1 MKFEKRG
8 KRKGTMDRKR
18 EILEYISGKGG
29 DAKLLG
35 PAVEEFVYM
44 EGQLTRLRG
53 LPFIRVNPKNP
64 SQQKATPAA
73 RLYKEML
80 QQYSNVLKILQRAAG
95 DGPDEEESPLRAWA
109 RTQLEKEGANAGEE

>member
-1 MKFEKRG
+1 
-8 KRKGTMDRKR
+8 MDRKQ
-18 EILEYISGKGG
+18 EVLEYISGKGG

-53 LPFIRVNPKNP
+53 LPFIRINPKNP

-73 RLYKEML
+73 RLYKEMV
-80 QQYSNVLKILQRAAG
+80 QQYANVLKILQRAAG

-109 RTQLEKEGANAGEE
+109 RVQLEKGNVNAGEE